1 MKVKAFLVLAA
12 VLVATG
18 CAGGLK
24 RLAPPGIVKYED
36 LEKDTP
42 VNPVIAARVEEYK
55 DKEAGGFPKLAEQP
69 QEPPVGIAPPERIAM
84 EEGLIALRT
93 ELTASIEADRV
104 AAAAE
109 RESSIATLAE
119 QLDAAI
125 AVDDAQARAER
136 GQPPRT
142 EASKVTE

>member
-1 MKVKAFLVLAA
+1 MRLKAFLVLAS
-12 VLVATG
+12 VLAATG

-69 QEPPVGIAPPERIAM
+69 QKAPAGIAPPERVAM

-93 ELTASIEADRV
+93 ELTASIETDRA

-109 RESSIATLAE
+109 RETSIATLAE

-125 AVDDAQARAER
+125 AVDDAQSRAER

-142 EASKVTE
+142 EAPETTE